1 MCVDAWLLAGLRLS
15 AFANALKIISSAA
28 AGRGAAF

>member
-1 MCVDAWLLAGLRLS
+1 MAGWLAGLRLS

-28 AGRGAAF
+28 AGWGAAF